1 MIYYSIT
8 IIIFIKFP
16 HCNIPQL
23 VEKHPFTLHMRSLSF
38 WLLYLRLTLIFTRAR
53 RLFLAF
59 HEVGMHGSCF
69 GHRNRLISLRRQI
82 TRTFLKCIVGNV
94 RFFHEQAFHVCSAQQ
109 SHSGWTLLIERPP
122 HQLRFFCD
130 LARGNAQRD

>member
-1 MIYYSIT
+1 MIQVQCS

-16 HCNIPQL
+16 HRNISQL

-59 HEVGMHGSCF
+59 HEVGVRGHCF

-82 TRTFLKCIVGNV
+82 IRTFLKCIVGNV

-109 SHSGWTLLIERPP
+109 S
-122 HQLRFFCD
+122 Q
-130 LARGNAQRD
+130 